1 MAIYNAIDTNGL
13 LQLYEGLTLPMV
25 FTGAQANQVSDMTG
39 EKVFFN
45 VRTTS
50 GKLLVQSEGTITTPT
65 GTQVVQFDLTA
76 AEALKLVAGRCKF
89 DVVVIYGYNAAL
101 TPAWTGL
108 EVFATGPAEVT
119 RLELDPNE
127 VT

>member
-50 GKLLVQSEGTITTPT
+50 GKLLVQSEGTITTRTAETRITQWWQT
-65 GTQVVQFDLTA
+65 GSSA
-76 AEALKLVAGRCKF
+76 RSGGSAC
-89 DVVVIYGYNAAL
+89 
-101 TPAWTGL
+101 PW
-108 EVFATGPAEVT
+108 
-119 RLELDPNE
+119 
-127 VT
+127 